1 MGMVMLVREEQYSKV
16 LFSME
21 VTELGM
27 VTLDREEHPEKAAP
41 PMEVTELGMVM
52 LVKEEQFLKAAPP
65 MEVTELGMTVFLHP
79 AIKVLVAVLIKALQL
94 FRLSNTGFPVET
106 TMEVILVSP

>member
-1 MGMVMLVREEQYSKV
+1 
-16 LFSME
+16 
-21 VTELGM
+21 
-27 VTLDREEHPEKAAP
+27 
-41 PMEVTELGMVM
+41 
-52 LVKEEQFLKAAPP
+52 
-65 MEVTELGMTVFLHP
+65 LGMTVFLHP